1 MKLYMNEQNRVTS
14 EPPASTQT
22 YSNDQQLAAM
32 ARQQAIQE
40 ATLREQKRIQELE
53 AVLRGM
59 QLGIDIINGS
69 TASSSS
75 GPTAQTY
82 TINGRIIKSTTAGSV
97 TNCFWR

>member
-1 MKLYMNEQNRVTS
+1 MKLYMNKQNRVTS

-22 YSNDQQLAAM
+22 YSNDQPLAAM
-32 ARQQAIQE
+32 ARQQAFQE

-53 AVLRGM
+53 ADLRGM
-59 QLGIDIINGS
+59 QLGIDIINGP